1 MTVLCWQNNELLFR
15 SVLVH
20 SPSTAKF
27 VATALRRR
35 EQKGGWKMAG
45 GSGLTRGTVALTH
58 RSIEALRP
66 AEAPYRLS
74 DQRCIG
80 LAVRVPPSGIKTWDL
95 AYRIRGSGKVRRIS
109 LGRVADVS
117 LEKARERA
125 NELTSAARAGRDLIA
140 EEEESRAA
148 AASRLTVQQLIELYI
163 RRRVTGRLR
172 TALDI
177 ERRLT
182 RALAPI
188 LNRYADDIRR
198 RDIRELL
205 DAVAD
210 QGIER
215 EAEKRRQTVGAMFRW
230 ALSQDIVEMDPTAG
244 LKAYD
249 PGTPRDRVLTVAEI
263 EVLWKWL
270 DSNAVPPDPAE
281 ILKLQLL
288 TGARCGEISGL
299 CAEEID
305 REEWNWTLPAAR
317 SKNKRPRVTPLLGAA
332 RQIIEARLSTVQS
345 GALFLA
351 ETGTVLTAAHIGHY
365 LLARSDKLPISKF
378 TTHDLRRTVATM
390 LVEMGIT
397 LDLVAA
403 VVGHEAGTKET
414 RTLVRHYVRTDL
426 IEGKVRVLRAWDERL
441 QGIVAGREAERVVRL
456 RKAG

>member
-1 MTVLCWQNNELLFR
+1 
-15 SVLVH
+15 
-20 SPSTAKF
+20 
-27 VATALRRR
+27 
-35 EQKGGWKMAG
+35 MAC
-45 GSGLTRGTVALTH
+45 GSGLTRGTLSLTH

-66 AEAPYRLS
+66 AETPYRVS

-80 LAVRVPPSGIKTWDL
+80 LAVRVAPSGIKTWDL
-95 AYRIRGSGKVRRIS
+95 AYRIRGSGKVRRVS

-117 LEKARERA
+117 LEKARARA

-148 AASRLTVQQLIELYI
+148 AASRLTIEKLIELYV

-172 TALDI
+172 TAKEI
-177 ERRLT
+177 ESRLR
-182 RALAPI
+182 RALTPI
-188 LNRYADDIRR
+188 LHRYADDIRR

-230 ALSQDIVEMDPTAG
+230 ALSQDIVETDATAG

-249 PGTPRDRVLTVAEI
+249 PGTPCDRVLTVEEI
-263 EVLWKWL
+263 EALWKWL
-270 DSNAVPPDPAE
+270 DSGALPSEPAD
-281 ILKLQLL
+281 IMKLELL

-305 REEWNWTLPAAR
+305 RDEWTWTLPAAR
-317 SKNKRPRVTPLLGAA
+317 SKNKRPRVTPLVGLA
-332 RQIIEARLSTVQS
+332 RQIIEARLSVVQA
-345 GALFLA
+345 GPLFTA
-351 ETGTVLTAAHIGHY
+351 ETGSVLTAAHIGHY
-365 LLARSDKLPISKF
+365 LLVRRDKLPIDKF

-390 LVEMGIT
+390 LAEMGIA

-403 VVGHEAGTKET
+403 VVGHEAGGKDT

-426 IEGKVRVLRAWDERL
+426 IERKVHVLRSWDERL
-441 QGIVAGREAERVVRL
+441 QNIVAGRESAKVVRL
-456 RKAG
+456 LKTG

>member
-1 MTVLCWQNNELLFR
+1 
-15 SVLVH
+15 
-20 SPSTAKF
+20 
-27 VATALRRR
+27 
-35 EQKGGWKMAG
+35 MAC

-66 AEAPYRLS
+66 GEAPYRVS

-80 LAVRVPPSGIKTWDL
+80 LAVRVASSGMKTWDL
-95 AYRIRGSGKVRRIS
+95 AYRIRGSGKVRRVS
-109 LGRVADVS
+109 LGRVVDVN

-148 AASRLTVQQLIELYI
+148 AALRLTVQQLIALYV

-177 ERRLT
+177 ERRLN

-188 LNRYADDIRR
+188 LNRYADDLRR

-230 ALSQDIVEMDPTAG
+230 ALSQDIVEADPTAG

-249 PGTPRDRVLTVAEI
+249 PGTPRDRVLTVEEI
-263 EVLWKWL
+263 GALWKWL
-270 DSNAVPPDPAE
+270 DSDALPPDPAD

-305 REEWNWTLPAAR
+305 REEWHWTLPAAR
-317 SKNKRPRVTPLLGAA
+317 SKNKRPRVTPVLGAA
-332 RQIIEARLSTVQS
+332 RQIIEARLSAVQS
-345 GALFLA
+345 GPLFTA

-365 LLARSDKLPISKF
+365 LLARSDKLPINKF
-378 TTHDLRRTVATM
+378 TTHDLRRTAATM
-390 LVEMGIT
+390 LAEMGIT
-397 LDLVAA
+397 LDVVAA
-403 VVGHEAGTKET
+403 VVGHEAGGKET

-426 IEGKVRVLRAWDERL
+426 IERKVHVLRAWDERL
-441 QGIVAGREAERVVRL
+441 QGIVTGREAEKVVSL

>member
-1 MTVLCWQNNELLFR
+1 
-15 SVLVH
+15 
-20 SPSTAKF
+20 
-27 VATALRRR
+27 
-35 EQKGGWKMAG
+35 MAS
-45 GSGLTRGTVALTH
+45 GSGLTRGTVSLTH
-58 RSIEALRP
+58 RSIEAFRP
-66 AEAPYRLS
+66 AEAPYRVS

-80 LAVRVPPSGIKTWDL
+80 LAVRVAPSGVKTWDL
-95 AYRIRGSGKVRRIS
+95 AYRIRGAGKVRRVS
-109 LGRVADVS
+109 LGRVTDVS

-148 AASRLTVQQLIELYI
+148 AASRLTVEKLIELYV

-172 TALDI
+172 TAKEI
-177 ERRLT
+177 ESRLR

-188 LNRYADDIRR
+188 LPRYADDVRR
-198 RDIRELL
+198 RDVRELL

-230 ALSQDIVEMDPTAG
+230 ALSQDIVETDATAG

-249 PGTPRDRVLTVAEI
+249 PGTPCDRVLTVEEI
-263 EVLWKWL
+263 EALWKWL
-270 DSNAVPPDPAE
+270 DSGALPSEPAD
-281 ILKLQLL
+281 IMKLELL

-305 REEWNWTLPAAR
+305 RDEWTWTLPAAR
-317 SKNKRPRVTPLLGAA
+317 SKNTRPRVTPLVGLA
-332 RQIIEARLSTVQS
+332 RQIIEARLSVVQA
-345 GALFLA
+345 GPLFTA

-365 LLARSDKLPISKF
+365 LLARRDKLPIDKF

-390 LVEMGIT
+390 LAEMGIG

-403 VVGHEAGTKET
+403 VVGHEAGSKET

-426 IEGKVRVLRAWDERL
+426 IERKVHVLRTWDERF
-441 QGIVAGREAERVVRL
+441 QNIVAGREARKVERLL
-456 RKAG
+456 RAG